1 MLTLKM
7 RNRNTERRKR
17 EKLPGGESLGGVGG
31 RLERGVKEIRENT
44 EREEECTEEETQP
57 KRA

>member
-7 RNRNTERRKR
+7 RERSGERRKR
-17 EKLPGGESLGGVGG
+17 EKLSGGERLEGVGG

-44 EREEECTEEETQP
+44 EEGGRLY
-57 KRA
+57 

>member
-7 RNRNTERRKR
+7 RQRNTERRKK
-17 EKLPGGESLGGVGG
+17 EKLSGGRSLEGVGG

-44 EREEECTEEETQP
+44 EEGGRMY
-57 KRA
+57 